1 MSAGVGS
8 MAMRRVGSG
17 WLLLMGL
24 LVACAWTGP
33 RMGETPEPA
42 GEVTSWEEGCE
53 DARNLVLVC
62 REGGEECGLFP
73 CREVFAPEV
82 VLAYR
87 GGGGGIPLFGASPAP
102 RRWGGRGGG
111 GGGGWRHAGVRGPP
125 RAGGRVGARASGL
138 AGEQTARPHLSLQPP
153 L

>member
-62 REGGEECGLFP
+62 QEDGAECGLFP

-87 GGGGGIPLFGASPAP
+87 GGGGTSTRSSSPNIFTSVFTEEGSGVGCGTRRGEISEPPSPRLLPLRS
-102 RRWGGRGGG
+102 
-111 GGGGWRHAGVRGPP
+111 
-125 RAGGRVGARASGL
+125 
-138 AGEQTARPHLSLQPP
+138 TAMRMCFSTGSN
-153 L
+153 